1 MGLKFRPPIRS
12 VLISPS
18 AAQKRFNFTKQHLE
32 QKSDF
37 KNVVFTD
44 ESWFVLGKNSKWVWV
59 DKHNITDN
67 VLQHKV
73 AHPPKVMIW
82 GCRL

>member
-1 MGLKFRPPIRS
+1 MPNLLIFTVRIPIKLLQNQR
-12 VLISPS
+12 L
-18 AAQKRFNFTKQHLE
+18 NFTKQHLE